1 MVRNCVAKDAVVTT
15 KFSVR
20 FSFVLL
26 CGELV
31 LVVMYCVMNGFKKKP
46 ALAQEQVVSGS
57 ILIQLSPTGAG
68 ERYTGPGIQKDECLC
83 GSRRARAAISRA
95 KQERK
100 Q

>member
-31 LVVMYCVMNGFKKKP
+31 LVVMYCVMNGFKKNQRWHRSK
-46 ALAQEQVVSGS
+46 L
-57 ILIQLSPTGAG
+57 
-68 ERYTGPGIQKDECLC
+68 CLE
-83 GSRRARAAISRA
+83 AFLYN
-95 KQERK
+95 
-100 Q
+100 